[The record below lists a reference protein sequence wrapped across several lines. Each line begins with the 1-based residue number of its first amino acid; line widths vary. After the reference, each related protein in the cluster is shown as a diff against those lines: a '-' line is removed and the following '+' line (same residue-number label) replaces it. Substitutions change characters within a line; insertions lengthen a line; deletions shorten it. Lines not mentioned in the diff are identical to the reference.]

1 MAEVFR
7 YLLTSKTIS
16 DKVMSEYEFVFKTV
30 FYTCGPSYC
39 YCRCAYDHEYFSYIS
54 DTGDVDMG
62 ILDRLATVVKDGY
75 CQHTIGLTEKGY
87 LRETRVNVFHIAA
100 ALGSEELTETF
111 TSGLNTGTINV
122 RVMNSELLNLHPF
135 DIAVI
140 KGNVIVSRLLS
151 NFHPPIQEDRSWDYP
166 IIIHASEKERGDV
179 LLVEKTPF
187 LELCITERDL
197 PMLEMLFKTLEP
209 PRPALRPR
217 IYELLFQNNLTN
229 LIHVIL
235 EITMTEHEQWRSRGG
250 LDTDPHYDPKDL
262 RRYKI
267 FKDVPIIAELAVI
280 YSQRDIFEKSL
291 QLLSEGRA
299 ELDGNPLLTVCSADG
314 QPLIRVCEALKRR
327 NFYKPLLQEEVQ
339 HFNRTHPT
347 SNVSNFVY
355 LYCLLTRFTFSGK
368 YIKHA
373 MELLPNIG
381 EIINVPLD
389 TTSQG
394 HANSEGLTP
403 LQWYVLKE
411 LQVEQSVVRILIELG
426 ADIDKE
432 YPQDKLLSSC
442 PKNVAILSEGQ
453 SLPLC
458 VCIFKE
464 NTRDKLEW
472 RSILELLLYE
482 NVSIGINKSIV
493 AFGLKHYKHVV
504 LRDSRAGSMDRVH
517 QAEEIEPGAY
527 FMDSTLH
534 ESALDFAV
542 PLLIEAGF
550 HYTCADID
558 EALRLSNDS
567 EEERERLHRS
577 VTETG
582 SHHTLEKNYVLAFLE
597 RCMSE
602 PRTLKLRCRDVLR
615 TYFPGR
621 QIHRIVSSVDIP
633 KTIKDYLLLKPILQ
647 TLPDDI

>member
-1 MAEVFR
+1 MAEVFK
-7 YLLTSKTIS
+7 YLLTSKAIP
-16 DKVMSEYEFVFKTV
+16 DKAISEYEFVFKTV
-30 FYTCGPSYC
+30 FYKCGPSYC

-54 DTGDVDMG
+54 DTGDVDME
-62 ILDRLATVVKDGY
+62 ILDTLATAVKDGY
-75 CQHTIGLTEKGY
+75 CQHTIGMTEKGY

-122 RVMNSELLNLHPF
+122 RVMNSELLNLQPF

-151 NFHPPIQEDRSWDYP
+151 TFHPPKLLDRSWDYP
-166 IIIHASEKERGDV
+166 IIIHASEKERSNV
-179 LLVEKTPF
+179 LHVEKMPF
-187 LELCITERDL
+187 LELCITKRNL
-197 PMLEMLFKTLEP
+197 PMLKMLLKTLEP
-209 PRPALRPR
+209 PRSALRPR
-217 IYELLFQNNLTN
+217 IYEFMFQNNLTD
-229 LIHVIL
+229 LIHAIL
-235 EITMTEHEQWRSRGG
+235 EVIMTEHEQWRSRGG
-250 LDTDPHYDPKDL
+250 LDTDPYNDPGDL
-262 RRYKI
+262 RRYQM
-267 FKDVPIIAELAVI
+267 FKEVPIIVELAVI
-280 YSQRDIFEKSL
+280 YSQSDIFEKSL
-291 QLLSEGRA
+291 QLLSEDRTT
-299 ELDGNPLLTVCSADG
+299 LDGNPLLTVCSANG
-314 QPLIRVCEALKRR
+314 QPLIRVCEAFKRQ
-327 NFYKPLLQEEVQ
+327 NFYKPLLQNEVQ

-347 SNVSNFVY
+347 SNVSNFAY
-355 LYCLLTRFTFSGK
+355 LYDLLTRFQFSGK

-389 TTSQG
+389 TTSLG
-394 HANSEGLTP
+394 YVTSEGLTP
-403 LQWYVLKE
+403 LQSYVFEE
-411 LQVEQSVVRILIELG
+411 LEVEPSVVRILIELG

-458 VCIFKE
+458 VCILEE

-482 NVSIGINKSIV
+482 NVSIGTNKSVV
-493 AFGLKHYKHVV
+493 ALGLKHYKNQVYTY
-504 LRDSRAGSMDRVH
+504 SRTGSIDL
-517 QAEEIEPGAY
+517 AAEIEPGKY
-527 FMDSTLH
+527 FIDATLH

-558 EALRLSNDS
+558 KALRLSNIL
-567 EEERERLHRS
+567 EKVRERLQRS
-577 VTETG
+577 VTETERP
-582 SHHTLEKNYVLAFLE
+582 HPLEKNCVLAYLE

-621 QIHRIVSSVDIP
+621 QIHRFVSSEDIP